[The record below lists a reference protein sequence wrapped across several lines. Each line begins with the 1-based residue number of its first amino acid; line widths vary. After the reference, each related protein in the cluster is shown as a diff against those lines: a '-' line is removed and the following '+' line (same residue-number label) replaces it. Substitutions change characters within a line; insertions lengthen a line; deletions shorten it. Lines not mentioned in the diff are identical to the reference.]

1 MTKNIIILVLAFLNI
16 GYAQASCV
24 ELRENSEITLSTASR
39 SDGEICIQLRDLHST
54 ETYFSAD
61 NLIAGLNS
69 VAAAGYTATLQLGN
83 GTVIY
88 SKTLFSEP
96 DIIKVALQHH
106 DRAILKLKKSPNGNN
121 LDYSFHII
129 NNREIQGLSTITVTA
144 RAKAKSNVA
153 QLPPQEKQAE
163 VA

>member
-96 DIIKVALQHH
+96 DIIKVALQQH
-106 DRAILKLKKSPNGNN
+106 DKAILKLKKSPDGNH
-121 LDYSFHII
+121 LDYNFHII
-129 NNREIQGLSTITVTA
+129 NNRETQGLSTISVTVS
-144 RAKAKSNVA
+144 AKAKSNAA
-153 QLPPQEKQAE
+153 QLPPQEKQAA
-163 VA
+163 VL